1 MNLKKTSKLLIMLF
15 IISSAATAETP
26 SADALFDSEAWVEA
40 ALAYAKAT
48 TTDPD
53 DGRAW
58 FRLSVSSRESGDL
71 TTARQALEK
80 AEVLQ
85 YAPLRVQIER
95 SRQYVLTGDSDAAV
109 AELRQVFS
117 GGFTAVGIFT
127 SDKVLSTMAGDPE
140 FDALIDEMSAQAYPC
155 EHDERFS
162 EFDFWLGE
170 WDVRDAAGNFAGTN
184 RIEKVE
190 RGCLITETWSGAFGS
205 SGFSINYLDLTDEKW
220 VQIWNSA
227 GGTQI
232 NYRGELTQDGMRLA
246 GQIHNVGGGATAQ
259 FRGLWTLLP
268 DGRVRQFFEQ
278 SNDGGETWVTWF
290 DGYYTRK
297 SAN

>member
-1 MNLKKTSKLLIMLF
+1 M
-15 IISSAATAETP
+15 IISSVSIAETRG
-26 SADALFDSEAWVEA
+26 ADALFDAEAWSEA

-48 TTDPD
+48 TANPE

-71 TTARQALEK
+71 TTALQALEE

-95 SRQYVLTGDSDAAV
+95 ARQYVLMGESDAAIV
-109 AELRQVFS
+109 ELRKVFS
-117 GGFTAVGIFT
+117 SGFTAVGIFT
-127 SDKVLSTMAGDPE
+127 GDKVLSTLAGDPE
-140 FDALIDEMSAQAYPC
+140 FDALISEMSAQAYPC
-155 EHDERFS
+155 ESDERFS

-170 WDVRDAAGNFAGTN
+170 WDVRDASGNFAGTN

-190 RGCLITETWSGAFGS
+190 RGCMITETWSGAYGS
-205 SGFSINYLDLTDEKW
+205 TGFSINYLDLTDEKW

-232 NYRGELTQDGMRLA
+232 DYRGGLTEDGMRLI
-246 GQIHNVGGGATAQ
+246 GQIHNVGGGATAP

-297 SAN
+297 SAD